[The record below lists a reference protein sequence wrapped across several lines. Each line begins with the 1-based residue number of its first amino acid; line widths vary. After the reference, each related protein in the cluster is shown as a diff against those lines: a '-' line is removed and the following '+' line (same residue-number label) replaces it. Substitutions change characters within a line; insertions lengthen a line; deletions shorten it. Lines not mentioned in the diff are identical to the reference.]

1 MIFNSLTESIQSLPE
16 FPALSPTIRP
26 KQDDTPDRAMFLRMV
41 VNRIPHKWWK
51 FAMAI
56 SDIPNG
62 QIQAIELKCN
72 NEPEK
77 CFIDIYFYCTSQLRQ
92 FTWKTVLRALK
103 DIDENR
109 LYRDLFD
116 QLDT

>member
-1 MIFNSLTESIQSLPE
+1 M
-16 FPALSPTIRP
+16 AL
-26 KQDDTPDRAMFLRMV
+26 
-41 VNRIPHKWWK
+41 
-51 FAMAI
+51 
-56 SDIPNG
+56 SDIPNS

-77 CFIDIYFYCTSQLRQ
+77 CFIKIYLYCISQLPQ

-103 DIDENR
+103 DIGENR
-109 LYRDLFD
+109 IYRDLFD